1 MMHTLPQRAR
11 AVYHEYPRQFWI
23 VVGASFIDRIGG
35 ALIFPFFSLYITRR
49 FGVGMTE
56 VGVLFGLY
64 AVATMFGTTLGG
76 ALTDH
81 FGRKNVLLTGLIV
94 SGLTSLALGLVT
106 ELWMF
111 YVMSAVAG
119 LFAEA
124 AGPAQQAMLTDLLP
138 KKQRTDGFG
147 IMRVA
152 MNLAVAIGPALG
164 GLLASTSYLALFV
177 ADTITSLVTALILHR
192 AVAETRPQ
200 NGESADEAQ
209 NGLGHTFRGY
219 NLVLR
224 DRAFIAFMLL
234 SVITTI
240 VYMQMYSTLSVYLR
254 DIHGVPERGFG
265 FIMSLNA
272 ALVVG
277 LQFIITRRIRRYAPL
292 VMMAVG
298 TLFYALGFGMY
309 AFVGTFA
316 LFLLAISVVTIGE
329 MIVVPTSQTVVAGF
343 APEDMRG
350 RYMAVMG
357 FSWLIPAAIGPLGA
371 GLLMDH
377 TDPRWVWYLSGL
389 LGVIAA
395 IGFVALHRRLKIPA
409 PAAE

>member
-1 MMHTLPQRAR
+1 MILTLPKRAR
-11 AVYHEYPRQFWI
+11 AIYHEYPSQFWI

-35 ALIFPFFSLYITRR
+35 ALIFPFFSLYVTRR

-56 VGVLFGLY
+56 VGVLFMLF

-76 ALTDH
+76 ALTDY
-81 FGRKNVLLTGLIV
+81 FGRKNVILLGLIV
-94 SGLTSLALGLVT
+94 SGLTSLGMGLVT

-111 YVMSAVAG
+111 YVMGVVSG

-138 KKQRTDGFG
+138 EKQRADGFG

-164 GLLASTSYLALFV
+164 GLLASRSYLALFV
-177 ADTITSLVTALILHR
+177 ADTVTSLITAYILYR

-200 NGESADEAQ
+200 NGEGEAEAQ

-219 NLVLR
+219 RLVLR
-224 DRAFIAFMLL
+224 DQAFMAFMLL
-234 SVITTI
+234 SIIATI

-265 FIMSLNA
+265 IIMSLNA
-272 ALVVG
+272 AMVVG
-277 LQFIITRRIRRYAPL
+277 LQFPITRRIRPYAPL
-292 VMMAVG
+292 VMMAAG

-316 LFLLAISVVTIGE
+316 LFLLAIAVVTLGE
-329 MIVVPTSQTVVAGF
+329 MIVIPTSQAVVAGF

-377 TDPRWVWYLSGL
+377 ADPRWVWYLSGL
-389 LGVIAA
+389 LGTAAA
-395 IGFVALHRRLKIPA
+395 IGFILLHRRLKIPA
-409 PAAE
+409 PAAL